1 LTKVRFALPKGSLE
15 NATFEILSK
24 AGYKL
29 SGQERTYRPSIN
41 DPVIEPKILRPQEIP
56 IYVAE
61 GLQDIGIT
69 GLDWIKETNSDVEV
83 LLNLEYGRIKLVLA
97 IPKPW
102 TINSLSQL
110 IESFWKEKKE
120 LRISTEYLNTTISY
134 IKSNST
140 YKECYGDLD
149 PLVITPWWRIGNN
162 PSVNV
167 FLSFGATEAKPPETA
182 DAIVDVTET
191 GTTLEQNNLKII
203 EIICESTAYLIV
215 NKDALK
221 DAEKREKI
229 YDILT
234 LLKGVVDGR
243 KKLHIFVNVSKAN
256 LPELL
261 KRLPAL
267 KRPTVSPLSE
277 KGWYSVNT
285 VIEREIFIELLPKLR
300 KLAQGLVVYE
310 PRQVLSLDE
319 IFDVKKKGDKL

>member
-1 LTKVRFALPKGSLE
+1 MRFALPKGSLE
-15 NATFEILSK
+15 NATFEILGK

-41 DPVIEPKILRPQEIP
+41 DPEIEPRILRPQEIP

-83 LLNLEYGRIKLVLA
+83 LLNLEYGTIKLVIA
-97 IPKPW
+97 VPKPW
-102 TINSLSQL
+102 TIDSLSQL
-110 IESFWKEKKE
+110 IEKFWKEKKE
-120 LRISTEYLNTTISY
+120 LRISTEYLNTTVSY
-134 IKSNST
+134 LKSNPA
-140 YKECYGDLD
+140 YKNHYGDLD

-162 PSVNV
+162 PSVSV
-167 FLSFGATEAKPPETA
+167 FLSFGATEAKPPENA

-203 EIICESTAYLIV
+203 ETICESTAYLIA
-215 NKDALK
+215 NKNSLK
-221 DAEKREKI
+221 DSEKREKI
-229 YDILT
+229 YDIFT

-243 KKLHIFVNVSKAN
+243 KRLHIFVNVSEAN
-256 LPELL
+256 LQKLL
-261 KRLPAL
+261 RQLPAL
-267 KRPTVSPLSE
+267 KRPTISPLSE

-285 VIEREIFIELLPKLR
+285 VIDRKIFIELLPKLR

-319 IFDVKKKGDKL
+319 IFNKKKGD

>member
-1 LTKVRFALPKGSLE
+1 LKKVRFALPKGSLE
-15 NATFEILSK
+15 SATYEILSK

-41 DPVIEPKILRPQEIP
+41 DPGIEPRILRPQEIP

-83 LLNLEYGRIKLVLA
+83 LLNLEYGAIKLVLA

-102 TINSLSQL
+102 NINSLSQL
-110 IESFWKEKKE
+110 IEKFWEEKKE
-120 LRISTEYLNTTISY
+120 LRISTEYLNTTVSY
-134 IKSNST
+134 LKSNPK
-140 YKECYGDLD
+140 YKDCYGHLD

-162 PSVNV
+162 PSVSV

-203 EIICESTAYLIV
+203 ETISESTAYLIA

-221 DAEKREKI
+221 DVEKREKI

-243 KKLHIFVNVSKAN
+243 KKLHIFVNVSETN
-256 LPELL
+256 LQELL
-261 KRLPAL
+261 RQLPAL

-285 VIEREIFIELLPKLR
+285 VIEKNIFMELLPKLR

-319 IFDVKKKGDKL
+319 IFEKKKGDRP

>member
-1 LTKVRFALPKGSLE
+1 MKKVRFALPKGSLE
-15 NATFEILSK
+15 SATYEILSK

-41 DPVIEPKILRPQEIP
+41 DPGIEPRILRPQEIP

-83 LLNLEYGRIKLVLA
+83 LLNLEYGAIKLVLA

-102 TINSLSQL
+102 NINSLSQL
-110 IESFWKEKKE
+110 IEEFWKEKKE
-120 LRISTEYLNTTISY
+120 LRISTEYLNTTVSY
-134 IKSNST
+134 LKSNPK
-140 YKECYGDLD
+140 YKDCYGHLD

-162 PSVNV
+162 PSVSV

-203 EIICESTAYLIV
+203 ETISESTAYLIA

-221 DAEKREKI
+221 DVEKREKI

-243 KKLHIFVNVSKAN
+243 KKLHIFVNVSETN
-256 LPELL
+256 LQELL
-261 KRLPAL
+261 RQLPAL

-285 VIEREIFIELLPKLR
+285 VIEKNIFMELLPKLR

-319 IFDVKKKGDKL
+319 IFEKKKGDRP